1 MDMKN
6 EIGTSSNTFYINL
19 LKKISP
25 YRGRSPEDD
34 NIYILAFF
42 GMIRSGVPF
51 TITEVPKEKEIQKDC
66 KAGKKSALPASEED
80 KTDERS
86 MTRMINIVVGS
97 TGYSCEESLL
107 EDRFGKEFENFE
119 TLYKEKD
126 ISLQEDDFV
135 MPFVRF
141 EEEEQLEDS
150 EKKISKETMPET
162 KKKIPYIKSDAEYP
176 DDPYG
181 LKDYCSFLFNSH
193 DIFIAFENGERK
205 HYTAIVY
212 PLYMDTADALT
223 ADILV
228 VMFDESG
235 KIRCGMSDMGNE
247 GQKGVV
253 STFDECSLIIRGEW
267 REGQF
272 FSKCGIF
279 STVDGIRASCKEKV
293 TYIKP
298 TKRTSTFYLRCK
310 GNDGTYLNVL
320 PLTLLKNNPN
330 SGLAPVAVIHEDG
343 YSRKL
348 YSGDATT
355 NLSVWFD
362 GSQKQISIYWAGN
375 NLCLEM
381 V

>member
-1 MDMKN
+1 MKN
-6 EIGTSSNTFYINL
+6 EIGTSPNTFYINL

-25 YRGRSPEDD
+25 HKGRNPEDD

-51 TITEVPKEKEIQKDC
+51 TITEIPKEKEIQKDG
-66 KAGKKSALPASEED
+66 KVGKKSVSAVVGED
-80 KTDERS
+80 KVEE
-86 MTRMINIVVGS
+86 MPKTRMINIVVGD
-97 TGYSCEESLL
+97 TGYSCEEALL
-107 EDRFGKEFENFE
+107 EERFGKEFENLE
-119 TLYKEKD
+119 TLYKEQD
-126 ISLQEDDFV
+126 IPSQEDDFV
-135 MPFVRF
+135 MPFVHF
-141 EEEEQLEDS
+141 EEEEQPEVV
-150 EKKISKETMPET
+150 KKETLKEAMSEM
-162 KKKIPYIKSDAEYP
+162 KKKIPYIESDAKYP
-176 DDPYG
+176 DDLYG

-193 DIFIAFENGERK
+193 DIFVAFENGKRK

-212 PLYMDTADALT
+212 PLYMNTEDAIT
-223 ADILV
+223 TDIFV
-228 VMFDESG
+228 VMFDELG

-247 GQKGVV
+247 GQKGVI
-253 STFDECSLIIRGEW
+253 SPFDECSLIIRGEW

-279 STVDGIRASCKEKV
+279 STVDGVKASCKEKV

-310 GNDGTYLNVL
+310 GSDGTYLNVL

-343 YSRKL
+343 YSRKI